1 MAVIAYPS
9 WAYNAT
15 LLTAQIV
22 ADAAAFAAL
31 GSGWSFTPFAP
42 PPPSGVPYDPGLP
55 NTDTRL
61 QQILVENRVQ
71 SMMLAQAFNIT
82 DDPQTV
88 LRPDVRANDA
98 SLSS

>member
-1 MAVIAYPS
+1 MGLQRHS
-9 WAYNAT
+9 
-15 LLTAQIV
+15 
-22 ADAAAFAAL
+22 ADGADRGRCGRVCGARVGLVVYAL
-31 GSGWSFTPFAP
+31 AP